1 MTGHD
6 VKHPSAPETEER
18 DMSSHQALA
27 DQTSQVPPERADR
40 LARALAAWLRGGGTQ
55 RADGA
60 YCGWQAPDGR
70 LSYPYPEIT
79 GYILTFF
86 AHETLD
92 APERQR
98 ADAAASWLADR
109 IDSGDYS
116 CRPDHGDGGV
126 FLFDIGMITHGL
138 LSYGRRTGDQRL
150 LASGRAAARFLLD
163 HLPTRGHP
171 HPLATGHRPERTE
184 PTWSNS
190 GSAHLL
196 KLVQALISADGA
208 GVTGAA
214 QAAERLVDTVLADP
228 CPPSAAPVTT
238 CPDSDLISLHA
249 ACYAAEGL
257 WIWDTARRR
266 PQARERAVRITEWV
280 WQQQLTGG
288 GFTTYAHR
296 TGGPASD
303 RMQSD
308 VLAQAIR
315 LAKLLDLRPDG
326 LGSAV
331 STLANSLHTYDDKA
345 AVLYRPQA
353 AEPHRNSWS
362 SMFAGQALRLC
373 GAEAALAWHELV

>member
-1 MTGHD
+1 
-6 VKHPSAPETEER
+6 
-18 DMSSHQALA
+18 MSSQHALA
-27 DQTSQVPPERADR
+27 QQVPQVLPERAGQ
-40 LARALAAWLRGGGTQ
+40 LAEELSAWLRGGGTQ
-55 RADGA
+55 QSDGA
-60 YCGWQAPDGR
+60 YCGWRAPDGR

-109 IDSGDYS
+109 IDAGDYA

-150 LASGRAAARFLLD
+150 LASGRTAAQFLLG
-163 HLPTRGHP
+163 HLPADGHP
-171 HPLATGHRPERTE
+171 SPLTSGQRPAGAE

-196 KLVQALISADGA
+196 KLLQALVGADDA
-208 GVTGAA
+208 GVPGAA
-214 QAAERLVDTVLADP
+214 EAAGRLVDGVLAAP
-228 CPPSAAPVTT
+228 CPPAGAPVVT
-238 CPDSDLISLHA
+238 CPGSDLISLHA

-257 WIWDTARRR
+257 WVWDTARRR
-266 PQARERAVRITEWV
+266 PEARERAVRITEWV
-280 WQQQLTGG
+280 WQQQLAEG
-288 GFTTYAHR
+288 GFTTYAYR
-296 TGGPASD
+296 AGGPAAD

-315 LAKLLDLRPDG
+315 LARLLDLRPDG
-326 LGSAV
+326 FDAAV
-331 STLANSLHTYDDKA
+331 STLTSSLHTGDGEA
-345 AVLYRPQA
+345 AVLYWPQA
-353 AEPHRNSWS
+353 AEPHRNCWA
-362 SMFAGQALRLC
+362 SMFACQALRLC
-373 GAEAALAWHELV
+373 GGKAGLAWHELI